1 MLRAAAYHLLPRVLM
16 PVADDK
22 ARLGALFGG
31 LLQGFVNGPAY
42 WQAARGSQGRLAPSV
57 IDSRLRELIA
67 SDANPIVPLVLES
80 GSAAVMATR
89 WNALHRGWQL
99 PIDTLLDSDSG
110 GERKLVRHCHAEG
123 VDCELQG
130 RIMASCIGLLDS
142 AVGTGPRAI
151 KPATGLDALV
161 QAQGFERSVVAEGLQ
176 LLQDLPDKLP
186 LPRVAQALGCT
197 TRTLQRELQRF
208 GLTWPALR
216 TALRLHRAAAHLRHG
231 TRSLTEIA
239 HDSGFYDS
247 AHFANA
253 FRRSAGVS
261 PSLYRS
267 IARDAPSAHGDPSAP
282 AAPGT
287 AAFSASP
294 AASAS

>member
-31 LLQGFVNGPAY
+31 LLQGFVNGPDY
-42 WQAARGSQGRLAPSV
+42 WQAARGSQGRLQPSV

-80 GSAAVMATR
+80 GSPAVMAAR

-99 PIDTLLDSDSG
+99 PIDTLLDDDPSG
-110 GERKLVRHCHAEG
+110 SRRLVRHCHGEG
-123 VDCELQG
+123 VDCELQS
-130 RIMASCIGLLDS
+130 RIMASCIALLDS
-142 AVGTGPRAI
+142 AVGSARRKFDTGI
-151 KPATGLDALV
+151 GLAAMV

-197 TRTLQRELQRF
+197 TRSLQRELQRF
-208 GLTWPALR
+208 GLTWPVLR
-216 TALRLHRAAAHLRHG
+216 TALRLHRAAAQLRHG
-231 TRSLTEIA
+231 EHSLTDIA
-239 HDSGFYDS
+239 HDNGFYDS

-253 FRRSAGVS
+253 FRRSSGVS

-267 IARDAPSAHGDPSAP
+267 IARGTP
-282 AAPGT
+282 ASPGT
-287 AAFSASP
+287 SLD
-294 AASAS
+294 